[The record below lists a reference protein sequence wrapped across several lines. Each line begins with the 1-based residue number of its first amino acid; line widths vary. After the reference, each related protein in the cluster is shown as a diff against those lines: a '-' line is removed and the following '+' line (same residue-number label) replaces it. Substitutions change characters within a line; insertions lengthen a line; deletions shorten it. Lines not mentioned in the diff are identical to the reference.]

1 MEIIGILQL
10 VLLIGLVVAFG
21 YLLFNVR
28 RVRPPQEMPEKDEE
42 TQKKEIRLR
51 RGHMALAR
59 RRVRY
64 SVSG

>member
-10 VLLIGLVVAFG
+10 VLLIGLVVAVG

-28 RVRPPQEMPEKDEE
+28 RVRPPQEMPEKDDE

-59 RRVRY
+59 RRARY